1 MQYPLWMSQKFSS
14 KKRYP
19 RQVSEVLNTQ
29 NPGLGKLLK
38 QARQIQFID
47 GKLAGLLD
55 PGMSANVQA
64 AAVHDNC
71 LILVTPSAALA
82 TRLRMDSDVLLQ
94 SLEAAGVKG
103 ISQLKIRTAPLS
115 RIKKVE
121 RKRRK
126 LPEIARLSDSPK
138 TQPKP
143 PPQNPTRKVNTL
155 WLKGSLP
162 RNNNSIQSSKV
173 ENCLPFY
180 DPRRFSTFLPKL
192 FPVQRLRKRHP
203 ALSFSLADCVFN
215 RKTYRND

>member
-1 MQYPLWMSQKFSS
+1 MTEPVEQAHKESMQYPLWMSQKFSS

-126 LPEIARLSDSPK
+126 LPEIARLSL
-138 TQPKP
+138 Q
-143 PPQNPTRKVNTL
+143 
-155 WLKGSLP
+155 
-162 RNNNSIQSSKV
+162 
-173 ENCLPFY
+173 
-180 DPRRFSTFLPKL
+180 RFAEDAAETPSTEPD
-192 FPVQRLRKRHP
+192 QE
-203 ALSFSLADCVFN
+203 S
-215 RKTYRND
+215 